1 MGAQGH
7 DIPGIREMSDPK
19 EDDHALQESEG
30 RYRSLFESARD
41 GILLADSE
49 GTYVDVNPSGL
60 RMLGYS
66 RDELIGMKSVD
77 ILAPGE
83 EGIQHRHEWQFRRKD
98 GSVFDA
104 DVQATVMADGR
115 TLALVRDA
123 TERTRMEEQ
132 LRRSQK
138 MEAVGR
144 LAGGM
149 AHDFNNELGVI
160 VGYTELLMRH
170 ASEAQRRT
178 LDQILQAT
186 QRATGL
192 TRQLLE
198 FSRSSGDEPLRR
210 EGTSTPSPRSD

>member
-1 MGAQGH
+1 MVTQGH

-19 EDDHALQESEG
+19 EVDHALQESEG
-30 RYRSLFESARD
+30 RYRSLFEDAPD

-66 RDELIGMKSVD
+66 RDELIGMKSAD
-77 ILAPGE
+77 ILNQ
-83 EGIQHRHEWQFRRKD
+83 GIEHRHEWQFRRKD

-115 TLALVRDA
+115 ILTLVRDA
-123 TERTRMEEQ
+123 TERKRMEEQ
-132 LRRSQK
+132 LRQSQK

-210 EGTSTPSPRSD
+210 EGTRTPSPRSD